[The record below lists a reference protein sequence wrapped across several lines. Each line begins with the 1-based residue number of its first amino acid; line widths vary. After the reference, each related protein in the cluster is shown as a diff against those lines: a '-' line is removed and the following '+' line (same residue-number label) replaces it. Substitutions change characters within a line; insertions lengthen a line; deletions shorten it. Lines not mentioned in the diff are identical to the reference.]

1 MWGFTAANG
10 EEGDFFVPV
19 HAQSTYP
26 PQEMPRFD
34 QAELKFE
41 EDSSKKQK
49 VEEKEIS
56 GE

>member
-34 QAELKFE
+34 QAELK
-41 EDSSKKQK
+41 
-49 VEEKEIS
+49 V
-56 GE
+56 